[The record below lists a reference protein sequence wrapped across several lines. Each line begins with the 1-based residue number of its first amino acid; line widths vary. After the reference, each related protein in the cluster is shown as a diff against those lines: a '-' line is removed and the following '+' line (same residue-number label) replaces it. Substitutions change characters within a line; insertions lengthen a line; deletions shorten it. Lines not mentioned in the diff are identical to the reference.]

1 MAEPAPVSLLLVG
14 TNHRHAPIDV
24 RERLAA
30 RDHGRELV
38 DDLMLHDSVAEAVG
52 LSTCNRC
59 ELYLVGS
66 DTDAM
71 RAAAVQRLSVYS
83 RHGVTELDPLLYV
96 RHGGD
101 VAEHLFAVA
110 GGLDSLVPGEAQIL
124 SQIREAY
131 VGAAEA
137 GSTGPVSSRLFHS
150 AIEAG
155 KRIRHETAI
164 GAGGASVAS
173 VAAELARERLGSLE
187 SATVL
192 VIGAGKIAELAAANL
207 AARGA
212 GRILVANRSPQRAG
226 ELARRVGGEAV
237 PFERLGWAVAESD
250 VVVSSTSSAEPVL
263 QAADVPPGRRVLI
276 DLAIPFDVDPAV
288 QHIEGVSLVH
298 IDDLEDTVRRTIARR
313 EGEAQRG
320 RAIAAEQAVEFRGW
334 MAALEVVPAITS
346 LRALA
351 EQIRLAELERAE
363 GRWENLSDADRARL
377 DALTRGMLQKLLHR
391 PTVRLKELAA
401 QSDSGP
407 YAEAMADLFGL

>member
-1 MAEPAPVSLLLVG
+1 MADAVPVSLVLVG
-14 TNHRHAPIDV
+14 TNHRHAPLPV

-83 RHGVTELDPLLYV
+83 RHGVPELDPLLYV

-131 VGAAEA
+131 VGASEA
-137 GSTGPVSSRLFHS
+137 GSTGPVSNRLFHS

-173 VAAELARERLGSLE
+173 VAAELAREQLGGLE
-187 SATVL
+187 HATVL
-192 VIGAGKIAELAAANL
+192 VIGAGKIAELAVANL
-207 AARGA
+207 TARGA
-212 GRILVANRSPQRAG
+212 RSVVVVNRSRERADA
-226 ELARRVGGEAV
+226 LAERVGGRTLGLDDLPEA
-237 PFERLGWAVAESD
+237 LAAAD
-250 VVVSSTSSAEPVL
+250 VVVTSTGAPEPVVR
-263 QAADVPPGRRVLI
+263 AADMPAGRRVLI
-276 DLAIPFDVDPAV
+276 DLAVPRDVEPAV
-288 QHIEGVSLVH
+288 GELEGVALFHV
-298 IDDLEDTVRRTIARR
+298 DDLEATVRRTIARR
-313 EGEAQRG
+313 EGET
-320 RAIAAEQAVEFRGW
+320 EQALAIVADQAGEFRSW
-334 MAALEVVPAITS
+334 LAALEV
-346 LRALA
+346 
-351 EQIRLAELERAE
+351 
-363 GRWENLSDADRARL
+363 
-377 DALTRGMLQKLLHR
+377 
-391 PTVRLKELAA
+391 
-401 QSDSGP
+401 
-407 YAEAMADLFGL
+407 